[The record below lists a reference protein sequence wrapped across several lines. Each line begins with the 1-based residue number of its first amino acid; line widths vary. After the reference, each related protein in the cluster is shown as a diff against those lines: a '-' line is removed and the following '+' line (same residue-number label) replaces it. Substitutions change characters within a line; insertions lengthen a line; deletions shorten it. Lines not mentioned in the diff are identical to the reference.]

1 MPRGCLKAD
10 DLPLLIHVS
19 DLSGRRPHDVTAQ
32 KVYAAMPA
40 RLQMLQFGLAI
51 AALALT
57 PAVNAGAHKQEEMRR
72 AVERGEIRSLA
83 DILGAIREKL
93 PGQVVGV
100 EIEHEKGGWR
110 YEFRVVDSTGRVFEV
125 YVDARTSEIGR
136 IKEK

>member
-1 MPRGCLKAD
+1 MAD

-19 DLSGRRPHDVTAQ
+19 DLSGRLPHDVH
-32 KVYAAMPA
+32 VAMPV
-40 RLQMLQFGLAI
+40 RQQLLRFGLVI

-57 PAVNAGAHKQEEMRR
+57 PAANAEARKQEEVRR

-83 DILGAIREKL
+83 DTLGAMREKV

-100 EIEHEKGGWR
+100 EWR
-110 YEFRVVDSTGRVFEV
+110 YEFCVVDSKGRVFEV

>member
-1 MPRGCLKAD
+1 
-10 DLPLLIHVS
+10 LIHVS
-19 DLSGRRPHDVTAQ
+19 DLSGCRPHD
-32 KVYAAMPA
+32 AAIYVVMPA
-40 RLQMLQFGLAI
+40 RLQMLRFGLAI
-51 AALALT
+51 AALALA
-57 PAVNAGAHKQEEMRR
+57 PAVNAEAHKQEEMRR

>member
-1 MPRGCLKAD
+1 MMQL
-10 DLPLLIHVS
+10 
-19 DLSGRRPHDVTAQ
+19 
-32 KVYAAMPA
+32 KVYPAMPV
-40 RLQMLQFGLAI
+40 RLQMLRFGLVI

-57 PAVNAGAHKQEEMRR
+57 PAVNAEAHKQEEVRR

-83 DILGAIREKL
+83 DTLGAIREKL

-100 EIEHEKGGWR
+100 EIEHENGGWR
-110 YEFRVVDSTGRVFEV
+110 YEFRVVDSKGRVFEV

>member
-1 MPRGCLKAD
+1 MAD

-19 DLSGRRPHDVTAQ
+19 DLSGRLPHDVH
-32 KVYAAMPA
+32 VAMPV
-40 RLQMLQFGLAI
+40 RQQLLRFGLVI

-57 PAVNAGAHKQEEMRR
+57 PAANAEARKQEEVRR

-83 DILGAIREKL
+83 DALGAMREKV

-100 EIEHEKGGWR
+100 EIEHENGGWR
-110 YEFRVVDSTGRVFEV
+110 YEFCVVDSKGRVFEV